1 MNADIQPFDVMR
13 HTFWFGEA
21 PAEADPRMQR
31 VAECV
36 AALRPAIQ
44 AAAEVHGE
52 RRTMWALLAIL
63 VHMAIDR
70 GDGLVVAA
78 MMRTN
83 ARIIELEAGT
93 TLLGF
98 DP

>member
-1 MNADIQPFDVMR
+1 MRADVQPFEIMR
-13 HTFWFGEA
+13 HTFWFGET
-21 PAEADPRMQR
+21 PAEVDPRMQR
-31 VAECV
+31 MAECV

-44 AAAEVHGE
+44 TAAEVHGE
-52 RRTMWALLAIL
+52 RHTMWALLAIL
-63 VHMAIDR
+63 VHTAIDR

-83 ARIIELEAGT
+83 ARIIEIEAGT